1 MSAIGQE
8 GAPGNG
14 QGANEGETFDY
25 QRGYNELRPEYT
37 RTTQELA
44 SMRDKVQDFEQ
55 LFDGLHDPD
64 PEVQAAAMA
73 ALGLELEQ
81 QKVDPNVVVDP
92 LEREL
97 AELRGQV
104 AHLQSRTAQEDAA
117 RQEQTISELRDDY
130 IGEAIGVIEGSLNLK
145 FNDREEE
152 ALGNLA
158 IAMVN
163 EQGIPDVQGAYNLLY
178 GEQGAFDAVRQRE
191 IDLRLGAGR
200 PPFGTSI
207 PADRKPKT
215 SSERVNYVDERIRA
229 LEQQY

>member
-14 QGANEGETFDY
+14 QGGSEAFDFE
-25 QRGYNELRPEYT
+25 RGYNELRPEYT

-44 SMRDKVQDFEQ
+44 NMRDKVSDFEQ

-81 QKVDPNVVVDP
+81 KQEAQQEFVDPV
-92 LEREL
+92 EREL
-97 AELRGQV
+97 AELRATV
-104 AHLQSRTAQEDAA
+104 TNLQSRTAQDDAI
-117 RQEQTISELRDDY
+117 RQAYELNELRDDY

-158 IAMVN
+158 ISMVN
-163 EQGIPDVQGAYNLLY
+163 DQGIPDVQGAYNLLY

-191 IDLRLGAGR
+191 IDLLRGAGR
-200 PPFGTSI
+200 PPLGSSI
-207 PADRKPKT
+207 PADRRPKT
-215 SSERVNYVDERIRA
+215 ANERVQYVDERIRA
-229 LEQQY
+229 FDQQY